1 MKTLRSLPAT
11 GLLLVSLVVPV
22 PTRAQPTEIDLSRQ
36 QEAIRA
42 LSLMFGEWHG
52 VATIDRG
59 PQAETSQIVETITP
73 RLEDTVLVI
82 EALGTSARADGTTA
96 TTHEAIAFVWFDE
109 AQDRYRMRS
118 FIPGRTTE
126 ADFDLTEDG
135 IVWGF
140 ETPRGGRVRYTAT
153 FTDDTWTEHGEFSHD
168 GETWMPFLEMRLQKV
183 MGVMSD
189 E

>member
-22 PTRAQPTEIDLSRQ
+22 PTRAQPPEIDLSRQ

-42 LSLMFGEWHG
+42 
-52 VATIDRG
+52 
-59 PQAETSQIVETITP
+59 
-73 RLEDTVLVI
+73 
-82 EALGTSARADGTTA
+82 
-96 TTHEAIAFVWFDE
+96 
-109 AQDRYRMRS
+109 
-118 FIPGRTTE
+118 TE

-183 MGVMSD
+183 MGDGVMSD